1 MAFSMPT
8 IAIDAMGGDHG
19 ASEVVA
25 AVAAASLALD
35 IEMLLVGHER
45 TLTQLLSEHEHNPER
60 IAVYHAPDV
69 IGMNEDPKRGLAE
82 KPEASI
88 QVACRLVREG
98 AAQAI
103 VSAGNTGAVVLA
115 ASTHFERIPGVKR
128 AALAAVYPTE
138 IRRGEKE
145 DPFSLMLDVGATIS
159 CTAQE
164 LVAFAVM
171 GSAYASRISKN
182 PRPRVALLSNGTE
195 DSKGLPEI
203 VEANRLLRAYKGLH
217 FIGNIE
223 GMDIPRG
230 TADVVVCGGFY
241 GNVVL
246 KMLEGI
252 SETVIDVA
260 RYAHKERL
268 VWRAGLWMLRGGMA
282 RIKELT
288 DWEQYGGAPILG
300 LDKVVI
306 KAHGRSR
313 SRALQNAIKVAV
325 KSAAS
330 ELPARIQ
337 EGLASLPPTHAAS

>member
-1 MAFSMPT
+1 MPT

-25 AVAAASLALD
+25 AVAAASLSLD
-35 IEMLLVGHER
+35 VEMLLVGHER

-69 IGMNEDPKRGLAE
+69 IGMNEDPKRGLVE
-82 KPEASI
+82 KPNASI
-88 QVACRLVREG
+88 QTTCKLVAEG
-98 AAQAI
+98 AAQGM

-115 ASTHFERIPGVKR
+115 ASQHFKRIPGVTR

-145 DPFSLMLDVGATIS
+145 DPFSLMLDVGATIT

-203 VEANRLLRAYKGLH
+203 VEANRLLRAYKGIH

-230 TADVVVCGGFY
+230 TADVVVCAGFY

-246 KMLEGI
+246 KMLEGVT
-252 SETVIDVA
+252 ETMIDIA
-260 RYAHKERL
+260 RYASHEKL
-268 VWRAGLWMLRGGMA
+268 AWKAGLWMLRGGLA
-282 RIKELT
+282 RVKELT

-313 SRALQNAIKVAV
+313 SRAVQNAIKVAI
-325 KSAAS
+325 KAAS
-330 ELPARIQ
+330 SNLPQRIE
-337 EGLASLPPTHAAS
+337 EGLASLPPTHTAT